1 MKFNSSL
8 LFSDNSFQKP
18 KLASKVEIPSD
29 NRIKSEITKLKRD
42 LGFENDFQQHDIS
55 PDSQTN
61 TSNPNDNI
69 VNSNEIY
76 RCLLQRDKIDDDTG
90 SESGEDIDTKPC
102 LIIYPNHFLKQIFD
116 VIIIM

>member
-1 MKFNSSL
+1 MKFDSSL
-8 LFSDNSFQKP
+8 LFSYDSFQKP

-61 TSNPNDNI
+61 TSDPNDNI

-90 SESGEDIDTKPC
+90 SESGEDIDIKPC
-102 LIIYPNHFLKQIFD
+102 FIIYPNHFLKQIFD